1 MALEQRQTQIEVGAG
16 QTESQLNRDF
26 VDFLKKWSSP
36 ILFIIAA
43 VVVGFWGLKQYR
55 AAQDAKIA
63 AAFTDLDAQL
73 RLNSATQRTPIPVGA
88 NPKIL
93 MQVAQEHAG
102 KGSVEYV
109 ALLSAADAWLVGA
122 IRGVQPG
129 AEFDPTSGALK
140 DPKDLLAAADKKDF
154 LDRAAEQYKRVAD
167 ATAGKPD
174 VAILFLRGKFGQAA
188 VDETRGQFDAAIE
201 SYKAAEKAAT
211 DALYPGLAKIAHDRV
226 ADMDKIKA
234 VGPLPTDASVQ
245 TITPVVA
252 TPPNMPNLPPGVTME
267 PLPGPPPGFSNPVPS
282 PGNSTSPIP
291 TPAPAP
297 APAPTT
303 PAPSGTPTPAPA
315 PSPGA
320 PKP

>member
-55 AAQDAKIA
+55 TAQDAKVA

-73 RLNSATQRTPIPVGA
+73 RLNSATQRNPIPVGA

-102 KGSVEYV
+102 KGSVELV
-109 ALLSAADAWLVGA
+109 ARLSAADAWLIGA

-129 AEFDPTSGALK
+129 AEFDPATGALK
-140 DPKDLLAAADKKDF
+140 DPKDLLSPADKKDF
-154 LDRAAEQYKRVAD
+154 LERAAAEYKLVAEK
-167 ATAGKPD
+167 TADKPD
-174 VAILFLRGKFGQAA
+174 LVILFLRGKFGQAA
-188 VDETRGQFDAAIE
+188 VDETRGQFDAAVE
-201 SYKAAEKAAT
+201 RYKVAEKAAT
-211 DALYPGLAKIAHDRV
+211 DSLYNGLAKV
-226 ADMDKIKA
+226 ARERAANMDKIKA
-234 VGPLPTDASVQ
+234 VAPLPTDESVR
-245 TITPVVA
+245 TITPVVTA
-252 TPPNMPNLPPGVTME
+252 PLSPPPGVTME
-267 PLPGPPPGFSNPVPS
+267 PIPGPPPGFSNPVPS
-282 PGNSTSPIP
+282 PGNSTSPVP
-291 TPAPAP
+291 TPAPT
-297 APAPTT
+297 PAPTT
-303 PAPSGTPTPAPA
+303 PAPSGTPAPGTAPSPAPA
-315 PSPGA
+315 PAA